1 MPFSM
6 LSLIITLLLERFTV
20 VHLTTELAG
29 YMTAVGFLTPPP
41 PEIKTIESL
50 ARSKEKL
57 KKRKPNDCLVDSAK
71 FSLTM
76 SVLFKINL

>member
-1 MPFSM
+1 M

-29 YMTAVGFLTPPP
+29 YMTAVGFLTPP